1 MGKAIAAEMTPGV
14 PGADVS
20 SLEAKPCQ
28 RPQPPAR
35 VGTRCLRHWAG
46 GLPTLFSL
54 KRQQPQDC
62 VFNCNTHISSPGR
75 GCGVWGRKEARM
87 PTFQAKGTRPPAGP
101 SLPFASESS
110 AFGGPLGSAKCIAAS
125 DISCWLPSTS
135 APRNPVRTGCQ
146 VASRP
151 GIPVAR
157 AACSLKLPLS
167 RPAGAP
173 LEAWP
178 ADL

>member
-110 AFGGPLGSAKCIAAS
+110 AFGWAIGQRKVYRSLRHFLLVTKHFSTEKSSAHRVSGGKQAGNPSGQSGLLPETAPFP
-125 DISCWLPSTS
+125 SCWGAAGGL
-135 APRNPVRTGCQ
+135 
-146 VASRP
+146 AS
-151 GIPVAR
+151 
-157 AACSLKLPLS
+157 
-167 RPAGAP
+167 
-173 LEAWP
+173 
-178 ADL
+178 